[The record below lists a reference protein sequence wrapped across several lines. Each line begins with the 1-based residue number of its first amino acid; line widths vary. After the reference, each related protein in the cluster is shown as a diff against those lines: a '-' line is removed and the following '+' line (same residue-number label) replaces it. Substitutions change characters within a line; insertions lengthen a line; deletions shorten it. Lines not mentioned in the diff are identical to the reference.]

1 MHSVNTVF
9 GHALFLKAYF
19 LKWFLL
25 KHDQKLYLL
34 NTIKDMKQQLNNMEM
49 KQRKFGNQSAKTRS
63 EMAAMMR
70 EEAVR

>member
-1 MHSVNTVF
+1 M
-9 GHALFLKAYF
+9 
-19 LKWFLL
+19 
-25 KHDQKLYLL
+25 HDQKLYLL
-34 NTIKDMKQQLNNMEM
+34 NTIEDMKQQLNNMEM